1 MVSKNQKRI
10 KLLESEIESIKDI
23 ALVGDGKTI
32 REKLQK

>member
-1 MVSKNQKRI
+1 MDKREREI
-10 KLLESEIESIKDI
+10 RELKSEIEKIKDI